1 MSKEEE
7 TRDDFFEYLLA
18 LDLVTRDSKFSPHAD
33 FDLTEE
39 DIKNAVKEG
48 VIEGIKEFL
57 SEKI

>member
-1 MSKEEE
+1 MRGPKGDKGEDGAS
-7 TRDDFFEYLLA
+7 
-18 LDLVTRDSKFSPHAD
+18 